1 MNHDAYPVTKIHLHS
16 CIIPPGSSC
25 LSRINI
31 TAGDP
36 EVSTHIVVYENILLQ
51 MFEYRFFPSE
61 MFDIFRFFVTNK
73 TRLFFPQF
81 NYHTTQIPL

>member
-1 MNHDAYPVTKIHLHS
+1 MDDTCPDTKIHLHS

-36 EVSTHIVVYENILLQ
+36 EVSIYIVVYENILLQ
-51 MFEYRFFPSE
+51 MLEYRFFPSE
-61 MFDIFRFFVTNK
+61 MFDIFGFFVTNK

-81 NYHTTQIPL
+81 NYNATQIPL